1 MIPQP
6 VYMNSQQLFSQVPTP
21 ENEKTS
27 STNGCN
33 SNNQGN
39 TNTSS
44 LQKCSLVSNCTI
56 TSDENASIINVQ
68 PSVNSISTS
77 SNNHELSSKFLDIVM
92 PEYIYYLVYM
102 ILVFIDFSA
111 QNTAQNTE
119 ASNEDDDDD
128 IKTPTVEELSFPGT
142 IDGQHKAV
150 RKCSSCYITYGFCT
164 TLFSLYILNLHLS
177 VFFIDFSRWNRFP
190 SMDVPL
196 GVKI

>member
-1 MIPQP
+1 
-6 VYMNSQQLFSQVPTP
+6 MNSQQLFSQAPTQ

-27 STNGCN
+27 STNSCN
-33 SNNQGN
+33 SNNQEN

-77 SNNHELSSKFLDIVM
+77 SNNHDLSSKFLDIVM

-119 ASNEDDDDD
+119 ASNEDDDD

-142 IDGQHKAV
+142 IDGQQKAV
-150 RKCSSCYITYGFCT
+150 RKYSSCHTTYSFRT
-164 TLFSLYILNLHLS
+164 TLYLKFTFKKYFLH
-177 VFFIDFSRWNRFP
+177 
-190 SMDVPL
+190 
-196 GVKI
+196 